1 MFQLFYFIITNILPL
16 TFFKTSILLPYFYET
31 STPLLRSI
39 DYKSADTKI
48 YIMTA
53 SVDTSWFPVI
63 VHVLDV
69 PFEEGIKRV
78 KFLNGAFMS
87 NTLNYIPVVK

>member
-1 MFQLFYFIITNILPL
+1 M
-16 TFFKTSILLPYFYET
+16 PYFYET

-69 PFEEGIKRV
+69 PFEEGIKLV
-78 KFLNGAFMS
+78 KFLNGAVMS
-87 NTLNYIPVVK
+87 NTLNYIPVVKNWIPLE

>member
-1 MFQLFYFIITNILPL
+1 M
-16 TFFKTSILLPYFYET
+16 PYFYET
-31 STPLLRSI
+31 TIPLVRSI
-39 DYKSADTKI
+39 DYKSADNKI

-53 SVDTSWFPVI
+53 SVDSSLFPVI

-78 KFLNGAFMS
+78 KFLNGAVMS
-87 NTLNYIPVVK
+87 NTLNYILVVKNWIPLE

>member
-1 MFQLFYFIITNILPL
+1 M
-16 TFFKTSILLPYFYET
+16 PYFYET
-31 STPLLRSI
+31 FTPLLRSI

-53 SVDTSWFPVI
+53 SVDTSLFPVI
-63 VHVLDV
+63 IHVLDA

-78 KFLNGAFMS
+78 KFTIGAVMS
-87 NTLNYIPVVK
+87 NTLNYIPVVKNWIPLE